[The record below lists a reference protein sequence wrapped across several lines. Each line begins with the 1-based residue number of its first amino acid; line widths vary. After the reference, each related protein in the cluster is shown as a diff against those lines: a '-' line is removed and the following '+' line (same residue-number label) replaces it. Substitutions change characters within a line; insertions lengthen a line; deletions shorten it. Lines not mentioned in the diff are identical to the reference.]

1 MPGSQKGFHWSRRT
15 LISSRAEDAIPR
27 SASRKH
33 ASGREV
39 WKNSYVPTHAPVAE
53 YGGIKLSP
61 DLSVVSFPKATH
73 EIRDLS
79 NLEPVENTMA
89 VLHGYLHTRVNL
101 TKKMFIVPLF
111 DRDLSFSVQVISS
124 AQSSSS
130 NACAIHEKLKAI
142 RPNSPVVLTGTL
154 KSRNPP
160 KGATTELSKKN
171 AGVEI
176 EATDVE
182 CLNEWPSDIIM
193 TSETVFPSEQRH
205 LQLRQ
210 GTALREALEF
220 RSKVA
225 ALCRDEL
232 GRKYNFTEIET
243 PLLFK
248 STPEGAQ
255 EFIVPTRRK
264 GLAYALPQSPQQ
276 FKQILMASGI
286 SRYYQIAKCFR
297 DEDLRADRQP
307 EFTQVGLA
315 ILIGSDFPEHCLL
328 CYYSW
333 TWRCLLPADP
343 MSWDVS
349 RHS

>member
-1 MPGSQKGFHWSRRT
+1 M
-15 LISSRAEDAIPR
+15 
-27 SASRKH
+27 
-33 ASGREV
+33 
-39 WKNSYVPTHAPVAE
+39 YVPTLIFAIK

-61 DLSVVSFPKATH
+61 DLSIVAFPKATH
-73 EIRDLS
+73 EISDLS
-79 NLEPVENTMA
+79 NSDPGENIE
-89 VLHGYLHTRVNL
+89 VVVHGYLHDRVNL
-101 TKKMFIVPLF
+101 TKKMFVVPLY
-111 DRDLSFSVQVISS
+111 DRDLSFSVQVFSC
-124 AQSSSS
+124 AQSSPGS
-130 NACAIHEKLKAI
+130 ARPVHEKLKAI

-154 KSRNPP
+154 KRRNPP
-160 KGATTELSKKN
+160 KEATVDLSKKN

-176 EATDVE
+176 EASDVE

-193 TSETVFPSEQRH
+193 TSETVFPPEQRH

-210 GTALREALEF
+210 GAALREALDF
-220 RSKVA
+220 RAKVA

-232 GRKYNFTEIET
+232 GRRYGFTEIET

-307 EFTQVGLA
+307 EFTQVGLPA
-315 ILIGSDFPEHCLL
+315 IVRCQQPQTLLII
-328 CYYSW
+328 
-333 TWRCLLPADP
+333 
-343 MSWDVS
+343 
-349 RHS
+349 